1 VRKGGNRVRITAQ
14 LIDARSATHLWA
26 DRFDGSLEDVFDLQ
40 DRVASSVA
48 GVIEPALQA
57 AETARSAVRPTNDLT
72 AYDLY
77 LRAYEMVWSSGAQIS
92 QALGLMEQAIERDPR
107 YGPALAFAALC
118 CHRLLLDGRSNDP
131 VADRRKGAD
140 FAKRAL
146 EVAGED
152 PVVLAYAALVLASFG
167 DDIGTMIGLVDR
179 ALALNPNYARGWSI
193 SGLLRLWAGEP
204 DIAIDHVDVALRLSP
219 RARVGP
225 SLLIL
230 GGAHFFSRRFDE
242 AVPKLL
248 LGIQDDPSFPI
259 AYQILAACYAHMGR
273 LDEARAIVAKLRAI
287 TPQVMQTHLP
297 FRRPEDRELL
307 LSGLGLAAGEAT

>member
-1 VRKGGNRVRITAQ
+1 
-14 LIDARSATHLWA
+14 
-26 DRFDGSLEDVFDLQ
+26 
-40 DRVASSVA
+40 
-48 GVIEPALQA
+48 
-57 AETARSAVRPTNDLT
+57 
-72 AYDLY
+72 
-77 LRAYEMVWSSGAQIS
+77 MVWSSGAQIS

-179 ALALNPNYARGWSI
+179 TLALNPNYARGWSI